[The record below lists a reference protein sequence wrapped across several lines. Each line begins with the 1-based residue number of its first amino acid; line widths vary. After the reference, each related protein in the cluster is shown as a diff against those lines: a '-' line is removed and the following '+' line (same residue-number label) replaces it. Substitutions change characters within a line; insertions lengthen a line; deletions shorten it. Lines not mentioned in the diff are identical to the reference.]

1 MKNGI
6 IAKHRF
12 YISLQITIYII
23 IVIIKITF
31 RTSVSY
37 WLYSSQFLLLTALYF
52 FALRILRCE
61 IDLIGIIAPLFFF
74 VKHFFKKVSKKFS
87 HLILFASVQIHNVW
101 GKMYVV
107 IQGKFKKKSIMLLKN
122 VIVHTR
128 NVLKMYYRRTLFFK
142 ALMRNSYNSYKS
154 YKNFLKIK
162 YRNLLTLY
170 NNHKRIE
177 KNVTNVSVNQKLS
190 KMQ

>member
-1 MKNGI
+1 
-6 IAKHRF
+6 
-12 YISLQITIYII
+12 
-23 IVIIKITF
+23 
-31 RTSVSY
+31 
-37 WLYSSQFLLLTALYF
+37 
-52 FALRILRCE
+52 
-61 IDLIGIIAPLFFF
+61 
-74 VKHFFKKVSKKFS
+74 
-87 HLILFASVQIHNVW
+87 
-101 GKMYVV
+101 MYVV
-107 IQGKFKKKSIMLLKN
+107 IHGKFKKKSIMLLKN
-122 VIVHTR
+122 VIVHTG

-177 KNVTNVSVNQKLS
+177 KNVTNVSVNQKRS